1 MFINELLNGLPVY
14 YTQISVNVAKTYF
27 QYCNEYSTTSIIV
40 LVLKLCF
47 YSPYKINY
55 SLNSISLFHT
65 VFKPNSKE
73 RYYTINVKQK
83 NQNISWEIIPPTGN
97 GFSKIPV

>member
-1 MFINELLNGLPVY
+1 MLP
-14 YTQISVNVAKTYF
+14 KTYF
-27 QYCNEYSTTSIIV
+27 QYCNNNLTVIV
-40 LVLKLCF
+40 LVVKLCF
-47 YSPYKINY
+47 YSPYKINN

-83 NQNISWEIIPPTGN
+83 NQNLS
-97 GFSKIPV
+97 